1 MGRVYESKKTGRDA
15 APITKAQIEGKEP
28 LRTFGALKQL
38 FTTLHEPPIVEPAAE
53 AKPPEKTKRKPAP
66 EVPETTVTGP
76 TAPTGNA
83 EMPPVQI
90 PPVQVP
96 PAADV
101 PSEPDVGQGQG
112 DLPTS

>member
-53 AKPPEKTKRKPAP
+53 AKPPAKGKRKPAP
-66 EVPETTVTGP
+66 VAPETTVTGP

-83 EMPPVQI
+83 EMPPAQV
-90 PPVQVP
+90 PSVQVP
-96 PAADV
+96 SAADA
-101 PSEPDVGQGQG
+101 PSEPDVGQGN
-112 DLPTS
+112 PPAV

>member
-38 FTTLHEPPIVEPAAE
+38 FTTLHDPPVVEPAAE
-53 AKPPEKTKRKPAP
+53 AKPPEKAKRKPSP
-66 EVPETTVTGP
+66 EASETTVTGP

-83 EMPPVQI
+83 EMPPAQI
-90 PPVQVP
+90 PPVQAP

-101 PSEPDVGQGQG
+101 PREPDVGQGQG

>member
-38 FTTLHEPPIVEPAAE
+38 FTTLHEPPIVEPTAE
-53 AKPPEKTKRKPAP
+53 AKPPEKKKRKPAP
-66 EVPETTVTGP
+66 EAPETTVTGP
-76 TAPTGNA
+76 TAPTGIA
-83 EMPPVQI
+83 EM

-101 PSEPDVGQGQG
+101 PSEPNVGQGQG